1 VQGAWPAGAPM
12 AWPAGMAGAAWPA
25 RPGRAWPV
33 LRGRAAGFG
42 RWESMSSAMSIAERL
57 AFFGLQCERME
68 EAWM

>member
-1 VQGAWPAGAPM
+1 M

-25 RPGRAWPV
+25 RPV

-57 AFFGLQCERME
+57 AFFGLECERME
-68 EAWM
+68 EVWM